1 MSYMSEPYSGL
12 PDPDREGAYYA
23 DIPVKRAIAWVI
35 DAVIIALLTLPVL
48 LGTAFIGILFY
59 PLLWLFVSFV
69 YRTFSIAGGSATFG
83 MRLMSIEL
91 RNWRG
96 EKLSLPEA
104 FMHTLIYSVCFSF
117 LLPQIV
123 SMGLMLTTARAQGI
137 HDFALGTAAVNRGR

>member
-1 MSYMSEPYSGL
+1 MSTMNASYSGL
-12 PDPDREGAYYA
+12 PDPEREAAYYA
-23 DIPVKRAIAWVI
+23 DIPIKRAVAWAV
-35 DAVIIALLTLPVL
+35 DAAIIALLTLPVI
-48 LGTAFIGILFY
+48 LGTAFIGLFFY
-59 PLLWLFVSFV
+59 PVLWLFVSFV
-69 YRTFSIAGGSATFG
+69 YRTLSIANGSATYG

-96 EKLSLPEA
+96 ERLSLPEA

-137 HDFALGTAAVNRGR
+137 HDLALGTAAVNRGR